1 MVVEV
6 IIYVYLFFWINRLK
20 IWKIDRN
27 VVEVNKCIWKKDEKK
42 IVVILCFLD
51 GKIVEFKLGWYVV
64 LMISVFFVI
73 LVLELVMF

>member
-1 MVVEV
+1 M
-6 IIYVYLFFWINRLK
+6 YM
-20 IWKIDRN
+20 
-27 VVEVNKCIWKKDEKK
+27 KKWWRKK